1 MPSLNPD
8 GFENATKGIC
18 LGHQIGSGRHN
29 ENFVDFMSKL
39 GVSYMIRKL
48 GNASSP
54 VVTVTEN
61 ENVLTFK
68 QESLVKTSEFSCQLG
83 VPFDETSADGRK
95 LKSTMSLE
103 QPNVLK
109 HEMLGTEGGKDS
121 VCVRGFFKDKMKR

>member
-1 MPSLNPD
+1 MGKISEDVFGNFQLK
-8 GFENATKGIC
+8 T
-18 LGHQIGSGRHN
+18 S
-29 ENFVDFMSKL
+29 ENFDEFMSKL

-68 QESLVKTSEFSCQLG
+68 QVSLVKASEFSCQLG

-95 LKSTMSLE
+95 VHILNSS
-103 QPNVLK
+103 
-109 HEMLGTEGGKDS
+109 S
-121 VCVRGFFKDKMKR
+121 

>member
-1 MPSLNPD
+1 M
-8 GFENATKGIC
+8 GISEDV
-18 LGHQIGSGRHN
+18 LGKFQLKTS
-29 ENFVDFMSKL
+29 ENFDEFMSKL

-95 LKSTMSLE
+95 VSTY
-103 QPNVLK
+103 
-109 HEMLGTEGGKDS
+109 
-121 VCVRGFFKDKMKR
+121 FKFINIV

>member
-1 MPSLNPD
+1 
-8 GFENATKGIC
+8 
-18 LGHQIGSGRHN
+18 
-29 ENFVDFMSKL
+29 MSKL

-95 LKSTMSLE
+95 VPILNSL
-103 QPNVLK
+103 
-109 HEMLGTEGGKDS
+109 T
-121 VCVRGFFKDKMKR
+121 F

>member
-1 MPSLNPD
+1 MGKISED
-8 GFENATKGIC
+8 VF
-18 LGHQIGSGRHN
+18 GRFQLTTS
-29 ENFVDFMSKL
+29 ENFDEYMSKL

-95 LKSTMSLE
+95 
-103 QPNVLK
+103 V
-109 HEMLGTEGGKDS
+109 
-121 VCVRGFFKDKMKR
+121 FFKNHTKCSKWIGTKVKVL